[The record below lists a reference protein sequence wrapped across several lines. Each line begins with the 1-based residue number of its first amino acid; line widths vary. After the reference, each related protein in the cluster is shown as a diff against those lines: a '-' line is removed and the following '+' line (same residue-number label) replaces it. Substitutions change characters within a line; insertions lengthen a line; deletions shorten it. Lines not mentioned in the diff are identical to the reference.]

1 MSLDERY
8 LVYVSNQNNNKF
20 YHIKPEVRNDEI
32 VCTYGRIGQQGCVK
46 TYPLDRYYT
55 LLKEK
60 INKGYTDI
68 TDNWKMGRSLKNS
81 PASIP
86 SSLKSDEALIELLR
100 RYSMDYYRDN
110 LSVSLGT
117 ITDVMVSRQ
126 EDILRNIKAWKDSP
140 SVTPQVVSFLF
151 TQLYTNI
158 PRIMQDT
165 RGWYPQ
171 SVNDITKLYE
181 KEYEYLEN
189 LKQTREIG
197 ILSSGK
203 NDENTN
209 RQIIDRFAL
218 EIAPADDGD
227 VKIIKDHLRSVSP
240 MFKRAWK
247 VTNKTTENAF
257 AKHCHDRNIA
267 PDAHR
272 LLWHGSRNENWL
284 NILSFGLM
292 LKNKAVKTGSMFGH
306 GLYFAP
312 KARKSLGYTSITG
325 STWAGGTQTT
335 AYLALYNVAYGNTYH
350 VNTYKNIDPA
360 RLLSGGYDSL
370 HAHSDKGMLLNDE
383 IVVYSDDAATIRYL
397 VEIAA

>member
-247 VTNKTTENAF
+247 VTNKTT
-257 AKHCHDRNIA
+257 
-267 PDAHR
+267 
-272 LLWHGSRNENWL
+272 
-284 NILSFGLM
+284 
-292 LKNKAVKTGSMFGH
+292 
-306 GLYFAP
+306 
-312 KARKSLGYTSITG
+312 
-325 STWAGGTQTT
+325 
-335 AYLALYNVAYGNTYH
+335 
-350 VNTYKNIDPA
+350 
-360 RLLSGGYDSL
+360 
-370 HAHSDKGMLLNDE
+370 
-383 IVVYSDDAATIRYL
+383 
-397 VEIAA
+397 